1 MRTRT
6 IDDVMARDVIA
17 GLGSR
22 PRTLPSKYFY
32 DARGSELFEEICE
45 LEEYYPTRC
54 EVALLRGAAD
64 LVVGWT
70 APDEIVELG
79 AGGSR
84 KARILLDAVRRA
96 GGYVRY
102 VPIDVSE
109 SALAATSRELARD
122 YPEATIE
129 PRRGDFLHDLA
140 TLEARS
146 ARLVAFLGS
155 TLGNLEDGEA
165 LPLLEDVRGLLGPG
179 GAFLVGVD
187 LVKDTRVIERAYNDA
202 RGVTAAFN
210 RNILRVVSG
219 GLGGD
224 ARPELFEH
232 VAFFDPVESRIEMH
246 LRARVAHT
254 IRFEELGFDVPLEA
268 GETIRTE
275 ISRKWRRGSLEAL
288 LRRAGLELDAWIT
301 DERGWYALALAVP
314 SER

>member
-17 GLGSR
+17 GLGFK

-32 DARGSELFEEICE
+32 DAHGSELFERICE

-54 EVALLRGAAD
+54 EVALLRRAAD

-96 GGYVRY
+96 GASVRY
-102 VPIDVSE
+102 VPVDVSE
-109 SALAATSRELARD
+109 SALAQTSAELARD

-129 PRRGDFLHDLA
+129 PRRGDFLRDLA
-140 TLEARS
+140 MLETRGS
-146 ARLVAFLGS
+146 RLVAFLGS

-165 LPLLEDVRGLLGPG
+165 LPLLEDVRALLGPG

-187 LVKDTRVIERAYNDA
+187 LVKDSRVIERAYNDA

-224 ARPELFEH
+224 ARP
-232 VAFFDPVESRIEMH
+232 
-246 LRARVAHT
+246 
-254 IRFEELGFDVPLEA
+254 
-268 GETIRTE
+268 
-275 ISRKWRRGSLEAL
+275 
-288 LRRAGLELDAWIT
+288 
-301 DERGWYALALAVP
+301 
-314 SER
+314 